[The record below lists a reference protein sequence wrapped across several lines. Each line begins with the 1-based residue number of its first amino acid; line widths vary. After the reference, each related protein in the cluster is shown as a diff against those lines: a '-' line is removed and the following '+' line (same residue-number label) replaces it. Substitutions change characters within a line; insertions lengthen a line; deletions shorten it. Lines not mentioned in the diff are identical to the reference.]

1 MILTHEE
8 AKALRD
14 SDHSF
19 DVLRLIFDVEAAVLT
34 KLSQGVSVEPV
45 AWMTSYGNVCRD
57 DNKKSSMPFAD
68 KEDYV
73 VPLYTVTAIAAAR
86 VKALEDAAVVCE
98 NESCSCCW
106 TEDAT
111 EMASHL
117 QDAIRAL
124 KGGAA

>member
-1 MILTHEE
+1 MILTPTEISE
-8 AKALRD
+8 CLTGGPTAVARA
-14 SDHSF
+14 
-19 DVLRLIFDVEAAVLT
+19 IEAAVLT
-34 KLSQGVSVEPV
+34 KLSQGVSVEPDIHHWYHPKHD
-45 AWMTSYGNVCRD
+45 A
-57 DNKKSSMPFAD
+57 P
-68 KEDYV
+68 DYV
-73 VPLYTVTAIAAAR
+73 KCVGYTADQLHTAIAAAR
-86 VKALEDAAVVCE
+86 VQALEDAAVVCE